1 MGCDLVNNK
10 FWSAK
15 TVSIHAPT
23 WGATSRFAHCYGDDQ
38 FQSTHPHGVRPDMT
52 LSYGDHTLFQS
63 THPHGVRLLHPSGN
77 FVLDTVSIH
86 APTWGATDKYA
97 RINNDR
103 AVSIHA
109 PTWGATRI
117 YILSTCDDWFQSTHP
132 HGVRLSQ
139 AQQMPSSRTFQST
152 HPHGVRRSI
161 LPVNSQT
168 AGFNPRTHMGCD
180 EEVEE
185 QREAWEEV
193 SIHAPTWGATQSR
206 RRTQPHRMVS
216 IHAPTW
222 GAT

>member
-1 MGCDLVNNK
+1 
-10 FWSAK
+10 
-15 TVSIHAPT
+15 
-23 WGATSRFAHCYGDDQ
+23 
-38 FQSTHPHGVRPDMT
+38 MT

-168 AGFNPRTHMGCD
+168 SGFNPRTHMGCD
-180 EEVEE
+180 EEVEK